1 MDVILPEDQVT
12 TEALT
17 AILEEGAISCRT
29 DDDGDI
35 YVTEFSSPYW
45 IMIDKERKF
54 LRFYTFIQ
62 AVSSDEAA
70 LLELVNHCNEKVV
83 LIQFSYSKE
92 HNRFF
97 GSYQMPYRNGIL
109 RAHILRIARDFPGHF
124 NHVLSNEDR
133 SNLLTDGVHP
143 GRMTDRDDDHPV
155 LN

>member
-17 AILEEGAISCRT
+17 AILEEGAISCRI

-54 LRFYTFIQ
+54 LRFYTFIRP
-62 AVSSDEAA
+62 VSSDEAA
-70 LLELVNHCNEKVV
+70 LLELVNRCNEKVV

-92 HNRFF
+92 HGRFV

-124 NHVLSNEDR
+124 NHVLAHE
-133 SNLLTDGVHP
+133 
-143 GRMTDRDDDHPV
+143 DRDDLLIDGAYPGQMPV
-155 LN
+155 SDDERHMLN